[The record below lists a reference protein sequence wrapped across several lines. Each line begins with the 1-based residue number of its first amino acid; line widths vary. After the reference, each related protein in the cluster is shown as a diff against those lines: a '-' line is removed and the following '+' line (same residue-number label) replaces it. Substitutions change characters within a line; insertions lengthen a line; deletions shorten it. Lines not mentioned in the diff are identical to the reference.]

1 MTMAVV
7 VAALAMAC
15 AAGGTPT
22 PLASP
27 GGATPTPTDSLP
39 AATGQPAV
47 PSAGCGTSAVRAG
60 TTHASMAVNGLDRTW
75 YLHVAAAHDGSMPLP
90 LVVQLHG
97 LGNDVTDMAGTGFDA
112 LGDKEGFVVV
122 TPVGRGSMP
131 RWLFELDSAAL
142 DVTAANPDI
151 AFIGALFDRLEAE
164 LCLDTTRLYVAG
176 ISNGAFLTSALPCA
190 LADRVAAVAPVA
202 GVVDFRNA
210 CYPKRPVPIIAFH
223 GTADTALPLA
233 GGFGPD
239 VLASVLP
246 ETGKPFGDLPM
257 LADPIWAVSIQ
268 DRMTGIA
275 VRDGCAP
282 QPVSETIATDADRL
296 SWPCPA
302 GMDVQLV
309 LINGGWHDWPPDA
322 TPLIWDFFSAHP
334 LPTPSST

>member
-1 MTMAVV
+1 MTAIL
-7 VAALAMAC
+7 VACLAMAC
-15 AAGGTPT
+15 A
-22 PLASP
+22 S
-27 GGATPTPTDSLP
+27 GATPTPSARPPALEPTPTDGP
-39 AATGQPAV
+39 PVAMRQPGQ
-47 PSAGCGTSAVRAG
+47 PSAGCGTGGVRAG
-60 TTHASMAVNGLDRTW
+60 TTHASMTVNGLDRTW
-75 YLHVAAAHDGSMPLP
+75 YLHVPAAHDGSAPLP

-97 LGNDVTDMAGTGFDA
+97 LGNDVVDMAVTGLDA
-112 LGDKEGFVVV
+112 LGDQEGFVVV

-164 LCLDTTRLYVAG
+164 LCLNTTRLYVAG

-210 CYPKRPVPIIAFH
+210 CYPRRPVPIIAFH

-257 LADPIWAVSIQ
+257 LADPTWAVSVQ

-275 VRDGCAP
+275 VRDGCGP
-282 QPVSETIATDADRL
+282 EPVSETIATDADRL

-309 LINGGWHDWPPDA
+309 LINGGRHDWPRDA

-334 LPTPSST
+334 LPAP